1 MIPQSSSKRGPGGLE
16 PLPPRR
22 KWRAITLATLVFA
35 PASWFI
41 LTGFVAGSAG
51 EGPPASAAA
60 SLALGLVLIPFVFIV
75 LAFLSE
81 HPRAPGAVAK
91 AMLLSLVVGVL
102 VSAAAADG
110 ITGLVAGVGAGGIV
124 ALRPDHHDWRP
135 RALGVV
141 LVTVWTFALVRGA
154 GPIALLPAPILP
166 LTAIGL
172 ADHLSEQ
179 REDRAQGLDE
189 AT

>member
-1 MIPQSSSKRGPGGLE
+1 MRPRSSERGSGGLE

-22 KWRAITLATLVFA
+22 KWRAITLATLIFA
-35 PASWFI
+35 PASWFV
-41 LTGFVAGSAG
+41 LTGYVAGSVG
-51 EGPPASAAA
+51 DGSPASAAA

-81 HPRAPGAVAK
+81 HPRAPSAVLK
-91 AMLLSLVVGVL
+91 AMALGLVVGVL
-102 VSAAAADG
+102 VSAAAVDG

-124 ALRPDHHDWRP
+124 ALRPDHHDWRS

-141 LVTVWTFALVRGA
+141 LVTVWTFALVRGV

-172 ADHLSEQ
+172 ADHLSER
-179 REDRAQGLDE
+179 REHRAQRVDG
-189 AT
+189 AA